1 MSDEQDKDRQDK
13 DLKTASI
20 HAGEAPDAL
29 WGAISPPIVLASSFA
44 VDPDA
49 VGFSALDYDEE
60 APYFYSR
67 WSNPTLRMLEQK
79 IAALEDAGDAVVFGS
94 GMAAISGL
102 LLHRLSA
109 GDHLVLSNVCYA
121 AVAEMSFDTLPRF
134 GIEVTRVDT
143 GDTEAVA
150 AALRPTTRHI
160 HIETPANPIVRL
172 SDIAAIAELAHGAG
186 AELSVDST
194 FATPCA
200 TRPLELGADYVCHS
214 LTKYFCGHG
223 DAMGGAVVGAAEKIE
238 ALRKDAL
245 VHFGGMLGPFDA
257 WLIARSLHSLDGRMA
272 LHAANAQRVA
282 AFLEDHPRVD
292 RVYYPG
298 LASHPQHELARKQMR
313 SFSGMLAFTAKDGA
327 ALARQLAR
335 KMTVFTYA
343 VSLGKSKSLVF
354 YVPTEAI
361 QASSLRMEEG
371 DLERYHKLAGE
382 GVFRVSIGLE
392 NADDLIADLGQ
403 ALEPDGE
410 T

>member
-1 MSDEQDKDRQDK
+1 MSDDEKK
-13 DLKTASI
+13 DLKTVSI

-79 IAALEDAGDAVVFGS
+79 IAALEGGGDAAVFGS

-102 LLHRLSA
+102 LLHKLSA

-121 AVAEMSFDTLPRF
+121 AVVELSFDTLPRY
-134 GIEVTRVDT
+134 GIEVTRVDS
-143 GDTEAVA
+143 GDAAAVA
-150 AALRPTTRHI
+150 AAMRPTTRLV

-172 SDIAAIAELAHGAG
+172 SDIAAIAEIAHGAG

-223 DAMGGAVVGAAEKIE
+223 DAMGGAVVGAAGKIE

-272 LHAANAQRVA
+272 LHAENAARVA
-282 AFLEDHPRVD
+282 AFLEDHPRIE

-298 LASHPQHELARKQMR
+298 LASHPQHELARRQMR

-327 ALARQLAR
+327 ALARQLAKR
-335 KMTVFTYA
+335 MKVFTYA

-361 QASSLRMEEG
+361 QASSLRMGG
-371 DLERYHKLAGE
+371 DDLVQYQDLAGE

-392 NADDLIADLGQ
+392 SAVDLIADLEQ
-403 ALEPDGE
+403 ALASGGD
-410 T
+410 